1 MVKMSVP
8 EKDTAIK
15 AARREKMLEEAWNIF
30 AEQSIE
36 NISMEE
42 LAGKLNCGK
51 KTLYRYF
58 ESKPDLIVAVAT
70 WKMEKFR
77 EDNRKRRLNAD
88 FDGMTSAEI
97 FEFLLESFME
107 LYRNHKDL
115 LRFNQFFNVYVN
127 SEKLDK
133 KTLKPYIGMIEK
145 ARAQFHDMY
154 LKAEEDHTIKT
165 DEPEAVMFSTTLH
178 LMLAAATRYA
188 VGLVYETEDGF
199 DAEGEL
205 LVLKEMLLDR
215 YRT

>member
-97 FEFLLESFME
+97 FEFLLESFIM
-107 LYRNHKDL
+107 LYRENREI